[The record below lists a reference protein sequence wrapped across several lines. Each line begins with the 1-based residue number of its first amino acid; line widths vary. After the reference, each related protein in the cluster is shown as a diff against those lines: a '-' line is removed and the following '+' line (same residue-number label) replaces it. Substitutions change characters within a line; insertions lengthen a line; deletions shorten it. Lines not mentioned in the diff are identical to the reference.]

1 MVKISPTQQNISLRF
16 LKRSERIDFVELDD
30 LKKWAGWTTLMRWTF
45 ILRVREIPF
54 LSLSTFVKLE
64 KYFCWVNFT

>member
-45 ILRVREIPF
+45 ILRVREIPL